1 MQSNSRPPC
10 FALFDHTPL
19 CHPSRSRLLFQVP
32 VCASLCLPHPCP
44 CPPPPRTSFPLRDRL
59 RAIISDFR
67 TQTSLR
73 EGCNAILRSD
83 CLHLVTRLQREVQR
97 ALPTVWLQRLHTH
110 TATAAAAAAAAAD
123 GSDATAAAAAAGEDS
138 TPAGGTPAKGGS
150 KAAAASVAAAAG
162 GGHPYLPV
170 SSSSKGPQWLKYQCG
185 SGRAMQAASTQEVPA
200 VAVHALAAVTSA
212 AAVTAV
218 GGPGAAAAGSRA
230 GGRSTT
236 GIKVRGA
243 YCCVGHP

>member
-1 MQSNSRPPC
+1 M
-10 FALFDHTPL
+10 
-19 CHPSRSRLLFQVP
+19 FQVP
-32 VCASLCLPHPCP
+32 ICASCVLRLTPVHA
-44 CPPPPRTSFPLRDRL
+44 PPPPEPHSPHRDRL

-110 TATAAAAAAAAAD
+110 AATAAAAAAAAAD
-123 GSDATAAAAAAGEDS
+123 GSEVAVAAAGEDS
-138 TPAGGTPAKGGS
+138 TPAGGTTAKAGGS
-150 KAAAASVAAAAG
+150 KAAVATAAG

-170 SSSSKGPQWLKYQCG
+170 ASSSKGPQWLKYQCG
-185 SGRAMQAASTQEVPA
+185 SGKAMQAASTQEVPA
-200 VAVHALAAVTSA
+200 MAVHALAAVTAA
-212 AAVTAV
+212 AAVTPV
-218 GGPGAAAAGSRA
+218 GGPAAAGGSRA

-236 GIKVRGA
+236 GIKVRGTC
-243 YCCVGHP
+243 CCVGNPLAALTVEGCVCQVCRCAQCHRKGGWGSSL